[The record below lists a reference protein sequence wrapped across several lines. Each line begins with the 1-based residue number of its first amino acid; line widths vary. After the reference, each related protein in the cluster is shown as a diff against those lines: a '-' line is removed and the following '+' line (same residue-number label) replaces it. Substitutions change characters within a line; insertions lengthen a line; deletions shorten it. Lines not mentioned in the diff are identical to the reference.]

1 MRVAT
6 DGKAARAAY
15 ARAAP
20 PVPSTAALRHDQQLG
35 AYPRFG
41 ITAGPDEIILLA
53 AFTGPAA
60 R

>member
-53 AFTGPAA
+53 AFT
-60 R
+60 